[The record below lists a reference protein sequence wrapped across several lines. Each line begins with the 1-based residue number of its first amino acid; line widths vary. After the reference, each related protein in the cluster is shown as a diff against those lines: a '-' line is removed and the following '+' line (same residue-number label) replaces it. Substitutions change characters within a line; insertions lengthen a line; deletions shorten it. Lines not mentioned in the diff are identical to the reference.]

1 MKLINNKYS
10 TLRALEKFLKTT
22 ISRPVT
28 SCRTGQDRAGQ
39 DRTGHR
45 TEKARDRTGQDKKVG
60 CRTGQDRTGH
70 RTVFQS
76 L

>member
-28 SCRTGQDRAGQ
+28 SCRTGQDRTQ
-39 DRTGHR
+39 DRNFCPVR
-45 TEKARDRTGQDKKVG
+45 I
-60 CRTGQDRTGH
+60 
-70 RTVFQS
+70 TVSDIIIVILNNKEQFK
-76 L
+76 LNK